1 MADNSNYYHLK
12 KGIIFEEQKLD
23 NVYNLSD

>member
-12 KGIIFEEQKLD
+12 NSIIFEEQKLD
-23 NVYNLSD
+23 NVYKLSD